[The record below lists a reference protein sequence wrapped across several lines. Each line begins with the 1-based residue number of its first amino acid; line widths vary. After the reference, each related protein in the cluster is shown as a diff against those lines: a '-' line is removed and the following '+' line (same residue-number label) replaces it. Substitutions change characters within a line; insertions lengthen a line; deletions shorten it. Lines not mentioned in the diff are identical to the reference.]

1 MNVESL
7 DSLPRL
13 EVLDDLI
20 SEGVEVFSESIDR
33 IDADIVLLRERAVS
47 SILRPNVFENVEED
61 LVWISSLSCD
71 R

>member
-20 SEGVEVFSESIDR
+20 SEGVEVFSNSINR
-33 IDADIVLLRERAVS
+33 IDGDIVLLSERAVAA
-47 SILRPNVFENVEED
+47 ILRPGVFENVEED